1 VTGVQIEPQNELE
14 QALAAAFLHDEDV
27 EALLETLKWAPVV
40 VPVPGLAR
48 GQPLSLAP
56 GEPLPFPQVEH
67 RGYVGVPA
75 FTAVQL
81 AASLWEGAERDRLVP
96 LTGLQLGVLWPA
108 ADPALLINPG
118 ASLGTAVSGRDV
130 RSLQDVFMRLGPEP
144 LAPDSGVFVSQPG
157 DDARALLDDVA
168 AVAARTGAVG
178 SVRAAVVRPDR
189 EAARPYVVLG
199 LELDEGDAAP
209 AAVDALVASAARLAP
224 PAFALWPLTSPPADT
239 IAEALERDGVLVY
252 RRSRS

>member
-40 VPVPGLAR
+40 VPVPGLER
-48 GQPLSLAP
+48 GEPLGLAP

-67 RGYVGVPA
+67 RGRVGVPA

-81 AASLWEGAERDRLVP
+81 AASLWAGAERDRLVP
-96 LTGLQLGVLWPA
+96 LTGLQLAVLWPPD
-108 ADPALLINPG
+108 DPALLLNPG
-118 ASLGTAVSGRDV
+118 ASLGTAISGRDV

-144 LAPDSGVFVSQPG
+144 LEPDSEVLVSRPG

-168 AVAARTGAVG
+168 AVAARTSAVR

-189 EAARPYVVLG
+189 EGARPYVVLG
-199 LELDEGDAAP
+199 LELDEGNAAP
-209 AAVDALVASAARLAP
+209 AAADALVASVARLAP

-239 IAEALERDGVLVY
+239 IGEALERDGVVVY
-252 RRSRS
+252 ERRPS